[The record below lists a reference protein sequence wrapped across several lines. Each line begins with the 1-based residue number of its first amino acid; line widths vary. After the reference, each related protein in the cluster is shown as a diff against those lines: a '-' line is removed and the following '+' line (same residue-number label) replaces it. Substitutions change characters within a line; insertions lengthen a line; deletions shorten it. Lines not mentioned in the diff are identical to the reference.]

1 MIDVAHAKTD
11 KDIKTLERKIH
22 SVFSQAEKEIE
33 AKTKSF
39 NERFGVKYNIH
50 LQELKDEKIT
60 ESQFRSWA
68 NGQVF
73 QSRQWEAK
81 RDQMIKIMHNANET
95 ATQIINATTP
105 NVFAYNANFLSY
117 SIEHDAATSFGFGL
131 FDNATVVRL
140 IKDDPQLLPK
150 WKVDEKKDYIWN
162 EKKVNNAVTQGIIQ
176 GEPLD
181 AITKRLS
188 KGLAAQNENT
198 MRTFARTAMTGA
210 QNAGRLESIKQGER
224 LGLQVYKEWMA
235 TLDSHTRDSHAD
247 IDGESV
253 PADSKFS
260 NGLSYPGE
268 AGGDPAEVYNC
279 RCTMVADVKKYPSSY
294 KRYDN
299 VSRTTIKNMT
309 YKEWYD
315 AKHSRRHKSAE
326 EFMWDGNYKGTPNRN
341 YGKADTSD
349 ALQEILSGKENSL
362 SRYLDKDGNLTP
374 ERTAL
379 HKQIIDNYLSGKV
392 PEEGTATMVMM
403 GGGPAS
409 GKSSVI
415 KSGLYQLPDKNRTIT
430 IDPDDIKRYLPNYLE
445 LSKVDSTAASF
456 YHEESSMLAKQLAHT
471 CFSGNY
477 NVVYDG
483 TGDGS
488 VKSVMKKL
496 DGAKEQ
502 GYKVNGMY
510 VTVNTKEA
518 LIRNKSRYD
527 HAVAMGESPR
537 LVPDE
542 YVIDCHKKVTQISME
557 VSDKFDSISLY
568 DNNGGSGDIKLIAVG
583 GDGVKLTAVKGEEK
597 AFKDFLAKGE

>member
-1 MIDVAHAKTD
+1 MVDAAHAKTD

-117 SIEHDAATSFGFGL
+117 SMEHDAATNFGFGL
-131 FDNATVVRL
+131 FDNATVTRL

-198 MRTFARTAMTGA
+198 MKTFARTAMTGA
-210 QNAGRLESIKQGER
+210 QNAGRLESMKQGEK
-224 LGLQVYKEWMA
+224 LGLQIYKEWMA

-253 PADSKFS
+253 PTDSKFS

-279 RCTMVADVKKYPSSY
+279 RCTMVADVKKYPALY
-294 KRYDN
+294 
-299 VSRTTIKNMT
+299 SRRDNMT
-309 YKEWYD
+309 GLPVNKLSRDTVDNLTYKDWKMTKGIVNT
-315 AKHSRRHKSAE
+315 AKMIDEKDKVAKTLQEVVGMGSGHLEGLDFK
-326 EFMWDGNYKGTPNRN
+326 YKGFDSAFRKVV
-341 YGKADTSD
+341 GDVKDEAKKAGVN
-349 ALQEILSGKENSL
+349 LS
-362 SRYLDKDGNLTP
+362 
-374 ERTAL
+374 
-379 HKQIIDNYLSGKV
+379 
-392 PEEGTATMVMM
+392 
-403 GGGPAS
+403 
-409 GKSSVI
+409 
-415 KSGLYQLPDKNRTIT
+415 
-430 IDPDDIKRYLPNYLE
+430 E
-445 LSKVDSTAASF
+445 LSKQEIFDWRTRCADKTADALRFTNISSVENFVSDYNTITSELQKRGFETIRVKNTLKDTNVPYRGVNTLVRTPSGYVIEMQYHTPQSIDIKERINHKIYEEQRTLSRSDPRWDELSNKMVQNMNSIVAPKGIETIKIVDYDTNQTKNVSPF
-456 YHEESSMLAKQLAHT
+456 
-471 CFSGNY
+471 GNY
-477 NVVYDG
+477 W
-483 TGDGS
+483 
-488 VKSVMKKL
+488 
-496 DGAKEQ
+496 
-502 GYKVNGMY
+502 
-510 VTVNTKEA
+510 
-518 LIRNKSRYD
+518 
-527 HAVAMGESPR
+527 
-537 LVPDE
+537 
-542 YVIDCHKKVTQISME
+542 
-557 VSDKFDSISLY
+557 
-568 DNNGGSGDIKLIAVG
+568 
-583 GDGVKLTAVKGEEK
+583 
-597 AFKDFLAKGE
+597 